1 MKPVPTEADLRQQRF
16 DFCPWLFERESTA
29 EEKAAQAEYQLLLHR
44 VYGVTVGPKC
54 YLSPAA
60 AIIGFP
66 PSETFSMGAEGF
78 VAGGCYITGEVSLG
92 KSCTVNPY
100 ATIRGRFRGGD
111 GVRIG
116 AYACIVGFNHGFA
129 RIDVPIHEQPHTS
142 KGIVL
147 GDDIWVGAQV
157 TIVDGIT
164 VGSHTILAA
173 GAVVTKNVPDY
184 AIVGG
189 NPARILRMRNQTE
202 AARPGVPPEIGSL
215 TTKSSV

>member
-1 MKPVPTEADLRQQRF
+1 MNSLPTEADLRRQRF
-16 DFCPWLFERESTA
+16 DFCPWLFYGQATDA
-29 EEKAAQAEYQLLLHR
+29 EKAFQAEYQALLKR
-44 VYGVTVGPKC
+44 TYGVRVGAKV

-66 PSETFSMGAEGF
+66 PGEIFTMGAEGF
-78 VAGGCYITGEVSLG
+78 VAGGCYVTGEVSLG
-92 KSCTVNPY
+92 SHCTLNPY

-129 RIDVPIHEQPHTS
+129 RIDVPIHEQPHNS

-157 TIVDGIT
+157 TILDGVT
-164 VGSHTILAA
+164 VGSHSILAA
-173 GAVVTKNVPDY
+173 GAVVTRNVPDY

-189 NPARILRMRNQTE
+189 NPAKVIRLRNQAE
-202 AARPGVPPEIGSL
+202 VARPGVPPEAGS
-215 TTKSSV
+215 S

>member
-1 MKPVPTEADLRQQRF
+1 MPTEADLRQQRF
-16 DFCPWLFERESTA
+16 DFCPWFFYGQATD
-29 EEKAAQAEYQLLLHR
+29 EEKAAQAEYQVLLKRL
-44 VYGVTVGPKC
+44 YGVTVGPNI

-66 PSETFSMGAEGF
+66 PGEIFTMGSDGF
-78 VAGGCYITGEVSLG
+78 VAGGCYVTGDVSLG
-92 KSCTVNPY
+92 NKCTLNPY
-100 ATIRGRFRGGD
+100 ATVRGRVRGGD

-116 AYACIVGFNHGFA
+116 AYACMVGFNHGFA

-147 GDDIWVGAQV
+147 GDDIWVGSQV
-157 TIVDGIT
+157 TVIDGVT

-189 NPARILRMRNQTE
+189 NPAKVLRLRNE
-202 AARPGVPPEIGSL
+202 AEVALPGVPPEVVS
-215 TTKSSV
+215 T

>member
-1 MKPVPTEADLRQQRF
+1 MKSIPTEADLRQQRF
-16 DFCPWLFERESTA
+16 DFCPWLFYGQATEA
-29 EEKAAQAEYQLLLHR
+29 EKAAQCEYQALLKR
-44 VYGVTVGPKC
+44 VYGTTVGANI

-66 PSETFSMGAEGF
+66 PDEAFTMGSNGF
-78 VAGGCYITGEVSLG
+78 VAGGSYITGEVTLG
-92 KSCTVNPY
+92 SCCTVNPY
-100 ATIRGRFRGGD
+100 ATIRGKFRGGD
-111 GVRIG
+111 GLRIG
-116 AYACIVGFNHGFA
+116 AYACIVGFNHGFT

-142 KGIVL
+142 KGIIL
-147 GDDIWVGAQV
+147 GDDIWVGAHV

-189 NPARILRMRNQTE
+189 NPARILRMRIQAE
-202 AARPGVPPEIGSL
+202 VAKPGVPPEVISF
-215 TTKSSV
+215 